1 MSNNLGV
8 QGGEFLPVGIER
20 RHLRRAGRRPVQRV
34 EAHHHMVLSQII
46 AEFYLYMLLALHRRQ
61 LKVRGSIP
69 YFQRHDFLL
78 LLAILPVADAL
89 LVKSVAGSMSKL
101 TLL

>member
-1 MSNNLGV
+1 MSTTWAFKAANFV
-8 QGGEFLPVGIER
+8 PVGIER
-20 RHLRRAGRRPVQRV
+20 RHLRRASRRPVQRV

-78 LLAILPVADAL
+78 FLAILPVADAL